1 MFPNEFL
8 SMGNMNMFSYQYWA
22 YPNQFYWEIHNGHM
36 VYRQVTPRYLGYP
49 GYVYDQFGYVHD
61 QFGNVYF
68 SGNMLYR
75 GGSRGNTHRRAV
87 WSSYDRYGFRGF
99 GRNRRRG
106 ASQRNNPSRAAPVPS
121 IGSTYTDPGRISN
134 QQGGNSSNGRREETY
149 SSYSVFY
156 QCPGVAPEDTN
167 PNRIEELSPSSGSS
181 GSDEEEFED
190 AQD

>member
-1 MFPNEFL
+1 
-8 SMGNMNMFSYQYWA
+8 MGNTNMFNYQYWA

-75 GGSRGNTHRRAV
+75 GGNRGNSHRRGV
-87 WSSYDRYGFRGF
+87 WSSYDRNGFRGF

-106 ASQRNNPSRAAPVPS
+106 GFQRNNPRRAAPVPS
-121 IGSTYTDPGRISN
+121 IGSTDTDPVRISN

-156 QCPGVAPEDTN
+156 QCPGVGPEEPN